1 MNLPDIVFSKWTRW
15 TARTNL
21 GEIINL
27 HGVYI
32 LARFTTPPPGNANPQ
47 AQEVIYIGETCAQSL
62 KKRWS
67 DFDHAAFDTGS
78 NHSGGKNYRNK
89 IGGNGNDLFVAAF
102 AVDKLNDELGDKLNN
117 ELRPLFIRYVERKL
131 IWEYAEKYLTPPTC
145 NTK

>member
-67 DFDHAAFDTGS
+67 DFDHAAFDKGH
-78 NHSGGKNYRNK
+78 NHSGGRKYK
-89 IGGNGNDLFVAAF
+89 KEFPGNGNNLFVAAF
-102 AVDKLNDELGDKLNN
+102 PVSKLNDEICDELNN
-117 ELRPLFIRYVERKL
+117 KLRPFFIRYVERKL
-131 IWEYAEKYLTPPTC
+131 IWEYAEKYLTHPKY